1 VKPFADHFSRIAAE
15 YASHRPRYPAALFA
29 WLASVV
35 PERDRAWDCGT
46 GNGQAAAALTKHFG
60 AIVATDPST
69 EQLAQAPRDP
79 RIDYV
84 AATAERVPIAA
95 GSIAVATVAQALHW
109 FDREAFYAEVR
120 RVLAPDGVL
129 AVWSY
134 ALCTVGD
141 AALDSVLRRFHDV
154 TVGPYWPAERAIVNA
169 GYAKLEFPFDEVE
182 PPRFAME
189 VRWTLEQLAAYV
201 GTWSAVQRARA
212 TTGRDPLPALVDSLR
227 SGWGSAG
234 SARIVEWPL
243 SVRAG
248 RVRAA
253 DR

>member
-1 VKPFADHFSRIAAE
+1 VKPFADHFSRIAAD

-29 WLASVV
+29 WLASVA
-35 PERDRAWDCGT
+35 PERARAWDCGT
-46 GNGQAAAALTKHFG
+46 GNGQAAAALAEHFD
-60 AIVATDPST
+60 AIVATDPSA
-69 EQLAQAPRDP
+69 EQLAEAPRDP

-84 AATAERVPIAA
+84 VATAERAPIAT

-109 FDREAFYAEVR
+109 FDREAFYAEAR

-141 AALDSVLRRFHDV
+141 AALDSALRQFHDL

-169 GYAKLEFPFDEVE
+169 GYAKLEFPFEEVE

-189 VRWTLEQLAAYV
+189 VRWTLDQLAAYV
-201 GTWSAVQRARA
+201 GTWSAVQRARDV
-212 TTGRDPLPALVDSLR
+212 TGLDPLPALVGALR
-227 SGWGSAG
+227 AGWGEDG
-234 SARIVEWPL
+234 SARLVEWPL

-248 RVRAA
+248 RVRTA